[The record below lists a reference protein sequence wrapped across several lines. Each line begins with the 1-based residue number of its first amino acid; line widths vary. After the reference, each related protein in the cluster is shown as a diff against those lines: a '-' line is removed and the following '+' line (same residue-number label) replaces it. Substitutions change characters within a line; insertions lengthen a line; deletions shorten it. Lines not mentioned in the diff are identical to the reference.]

1 MKLSPV
7 QKEIL
12 VIHFRDW
19 LASIEAT
26 GDLPAPKGMSSLKR
40 FIGLH
45 QALHGPLSLPETLEV
60 SKTET
65 SLPVLK
71 NFRTEDVFRSF
82 AHQAAKSFATF
93 IENIIATP
101 GVDTTN
107 RLVLTELLTML
118 PGFEIDNNVLLQ
130 EVTQRIDHKPKDRR
144 EFKDLYDLL
153 LAYRDVVRLAYD
165 RRNRHKLEEKVAMV
179 LNHLLDQVE
188 VLIKKGNDD
197 GIIDNDVASFFDAI
211 LISLFFLANYS
222 KIVI

>member
-7 QKEIL
+7 QKEVL
-12 VIHFRDW
+12 LIHFRDW
-19 LASIEAT
+19 LAFIEAT

-40 FIGLH
+40 FVGLH

-65 SLPVLK
+65 SVPVLK

-93 IENIIATP
+93 IENIIAIP
-101 GVDTTN
+101 GVDTTK

-130 EVTQRIDHKPKDRR
+130 KLTYHKPKDRQ
-144 EFKDLYDLL
+144 EFKELYHLL

-165 RRNRHKLEEKVAMV
+165 RKDRHKLEEKVARV
-179 LNHLLDQVE
+179 LNPLLDQVE
-188 VLIKKGNDD
+188 VLIKKGKDD
-197 GIIDNDVASFFDAI
+197 GIIDNDAASFFDAI
-211 LISLFFLANYS
+211 LISLNFLANYS

>member
-12 VIHFRDW
+12 LIHFRDW
-19 LASIEAT
+19 LASIEAI
-26 GDLPAPKGMSSLKR
+26 GELPAPKGMSSLKR
-40 FIGLH
+40 FVGLH
-45 QALHGPLSLPETLEV
+45 QALHGPLSLPEILEE
-60 SKTET
+60 SKTAT
-65 SLPVLK
+65 SLAVLK
-71 NFRTEDVFRSF
+71 NFRIENSFRSF

-93 IENIIATP
+93 IENIIAIP
-101 GVDTTN
+101 GVDTTK

-130 EVTQRIDHKPKDRR
+130 KLTYHKPKDRQ
-144 EFKDLYDLL
+144 EFKELYDLL

-165 RRNRHKLEEKVAMV
+165 RKDRHKLEEKVARV
-179 LNHLLDQVE
+179 LNPLLDQVE
-188 VLIKKGNDD
+188 VLIKKGKDD

-211 LISLFFLANYS
+211 MISLIFLANYS

>member
-40 FIGLH
+40 FVGLH
-45 QALHGPLSLPETLEV
+45 QALHGPLSLPEILEEL
-60 SKTET
+60 KTAT
-65 SLPVLK
+65 SLAVLK
-71 NFRTEDVFRSF
+71 NFRTENSFRSF
-82 AHQAAKSFATF
+82 ANQAAKSFAIF

-101 GVDTTN
+101 GVDTTK
-107 RLVLTELLTML
+107 RLVLSELLTML
-118 PGFEIDNNVLLQ
+118 TGFEIDNNFLLQ
-130 EVTQRIDHKPKDRR
+130 KLTQRIYHKPRDRQ
-144 EFKDLYDLL
+144 EFKELYDLL
-153 LAYRDVVRLAYD
+153 LAYRDAVRLTYD
-165 RRNRHKLEEKVAMV
+165 RKGHHKLEEKVAKV
-179 LNHLLDQVE
+179 INPLLDKVE
-188 VLIKKGNDD
+188 VLIKKGKED

-211 LISLFFLANYS
+211 LMSLNFLANYS